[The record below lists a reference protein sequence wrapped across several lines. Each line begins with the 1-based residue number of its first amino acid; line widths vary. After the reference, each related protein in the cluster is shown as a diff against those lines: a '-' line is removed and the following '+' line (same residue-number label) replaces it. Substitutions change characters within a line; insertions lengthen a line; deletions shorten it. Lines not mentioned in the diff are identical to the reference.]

1 MTTQLLSVLAALYI
15 AGMVMLR
22 KSRFGLFG
30 YLGRAFGCTALGV
43 MIAQVG
49 QWNVGLGRVEARTL
63 MTLFG
68 WMGLQ
73 IGGSDGA
80 SVIVPDPTGWS
91 VLNIGVECSA
101 LIEAFIF
108 TGLLLFYPRV
118 PAGQRIERL
127 LIGLAAT
134 YLINLVRMAVII
146 AMIHWLGKEAAS
158 LAHAVVARLI
168 FFLGIV
174 VVYWYLLTL
183 PTLHVVRRELE
194 ITGRAVL

>member
-1 MTTQLLSVLAALYI
+1 MQILSALAALYI

-22 KSRFGLFG
+22 KSRFSLIG
-30 YLGRAFGCTALGV
+30 YLWNAFGFTALGV
-43 MIAQVG
+43 IIAQVG
-49 QWNVGLGRVEARTL
+49 QWNVALGRIEAATMIGL
-63 MTLFG
+63 MGRL
-68 WMGLQ
+68 GLQ
-73 IGGSDGA
+73 IGGPDGA
-80 SVIVPDPTGWS
+80 SIIMPDPTGWS

-146 AMIHWLGKEAAS
+146 AMIHWLGKEAAP

-168 FFLGIV
+168 FFVGIV

-194 ITGRAVL
+194 ITGRAAL

>member
-1 MTTQLLSVLAALYI
+1 MQILSALAALYI

-22 KSRFGLFG
+22 KSRFSLIG
-30 YLGRAFGCTALGV
+30 YLWNAFGFTALGV
-43 MIAQVG
+43 IIAQVG
-49 QWNVGLGRVEARTL
+49 QWNVALGRIEAATMIGL
-63 MTLFG
+63 MGRL
-68 WMGLQ
+68 GLQ
-73 IGGSDGA
+73 IGGPDGA
-80 SVIVPDPTGWS
+80 SIIVPDPTGWS

-146 AMIHWLGKEAAS
+146 AMIHWLGKEAAP

-168 FFLGIV
+168 FFVGIV

-194 ITGRAVL
+194 ITGRAAL